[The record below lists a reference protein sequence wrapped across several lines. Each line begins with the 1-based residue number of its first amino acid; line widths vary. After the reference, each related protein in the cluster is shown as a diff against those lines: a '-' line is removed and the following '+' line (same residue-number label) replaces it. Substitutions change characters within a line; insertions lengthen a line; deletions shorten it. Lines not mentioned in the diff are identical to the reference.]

1 MRTRISVLSV
11 LVLAGAAYAQPT
23 SYFTG
28 FEQGDGFFAGPTRT
42 VGSMAFPQAAGPGG
56 TLMNRTINQG
66 VHNQGPVSNPWTVVY
81 DNQRMD
87 QEINVAGDGSRLGL
101 NPSGVRTGDQSWR
114 ISNWWHTGV
123 VNPVLSPTMA
133 AAGESGSGTNG
144 SVARSGSNNTMQVSF
159 DFRSAANSYTA
170 GEHYLD
176 MSASITDAPGR
187 RMAFFGMG
195 EWNGQGRLVAYTSTV
210 TGSAATSDTDF
221 GSSQLTDLAWGNWYN
236 VTMTFTAVDGPNN
249 DVVRY
254 VITDLATNT
263 QIANYTSGSWE
274 EFYRQGVFGDPAGTI
289 PGVDHVG
296 FRTDF
301 NADTDTGN
309 GTDLFTLDPNDPN
322 YGNPQT
328 PFDQY
333 STFATPSGFYIDNFS
348 ITVTPTPG
356 AAVVAGLGGLTMLR
370 RRRR

>member
-1 MRTRISVLSV
+1 
-11 LVLAGAAYAQPT
+11 
-23 SYFTG
+23 
-28 FEQGDGFFAGPTRT
+28 
-42 VGSMAFPQAAGPGG
+42 
-56 TLMNRTINQG
+56 
-66 VHNQGPVSNPWTVVY
+66 
-81 DNQRMD
+81 
-87 QEINVAGDGSRLGL
+87 
-101 NPSGVRTGDQSWR
+101 
-114 ISNWWHTGV
+114 
-123 VNPVLSPTMA
+123 
-133 AAGESGSGTNG
+133 
-144 SVARSGSNNTMQVSF
+144 
-159 DFRSAANSYTA
+159 
-170 GEHYLD
+170 
-176 MSASITDAPGR
+176 
-187 RMAFFGMG
+187 
-195 EWNGQGRLVAYTSTV
+195 
-210 TGSAATSDTDF
+210 
-221 GSSQLTDLAWGNWYN
+221 LTDLAWGNWYN